1 MKQFILIF
9 FLIFLTFPST
19 ASVPDQKF
27 NISDFLNSPN
37 LENAAVSIYVSE
49 STTGRTLLAS
59 DPQLCLTPASTLKL
73 ITSATALELYGG
85 DYTFKT
91 IVWTDGTISNGTLS
105 GNLII
110 TGGGDPTLGS
120 SLFNS
125 NGDKKKFISEWA
137 HLIKSFGINTITGN
151 IIVDPFIY
159 SDQDIPRTWI
169 WEDIGNYYGA
179 AAKGIA
185 LYDNTFELIFNTS
198 DTIGGKTEIVKSSPK
213 IPDLTWK
220 NEVVTSSES
229 KDNAYIFGSPY
240 DNYRV
245 VKGTLPTG
253 KKGFPVKASIP
264 DPALLLANE
273 LKMMMSDS
281 LIKIQGNPEVSKQI
295 DITKIDE
302 NKKIIEWDSPTL
314 SEIIEK
320 LNHES
325 INLYAEHLL
334 KHIGLQV
341 KGKGTTAD
349 GITAI
354 KEYWSS
360 KGVDTESLFM
370 ADGSGLS
377 RFNAVTAECI
387 VDILNYMKQK
397 SQWYS
402 SFLNSIP
409 IAGQQGTQKYYFQES
424 LLNGKAHL
432 KTGSMTRVRSIAGY
446 MTTKSGKEVSAAII
460 INNYKGTSADIKKLM
475 EKFFEA
481 VYLKF

>member
-9 FLIFLTFPST
+9 FLIFITFSSI
-19 ASVPDQKF
+19 ASDQGLKSD
-27 NISDFLNSPN
+27 ISDFIKSPN
-37 LENAAVSIYVSE
+37 IDNASVSIQVTE
-49 STTGRTLLAS
+49 SITGKTILS
-59 DPQLCLTPASTLKL
+59 SYPQLCLTPASTLKL
-73 ITSATALELYGG
+73 ITSATALELLGSN
-85 DYTFKT
+85 YTFKT

-105 GNLII
+105 GNMII

-120 SLFNS
+120 LYFNK
-125 NGDKKKFISEWA
+125 NEDRKKFISEWA
-137 HLIKSFGINTITGN
+137 HSIKRSGIDTITGD

-185 LYDNTFELIFNTS
+185 LFDNTFELIFNTS
-198 DTIGGKTEIVKSSPK
+198 DTVGGKTEIIKSIPK
-213 IPDLTWK
+213 IPGLTLN
-220 NEVVTSSES
+220 NEVVSSSES

-264 DPALLLANE
+264 DPALLLAHE
-273 LKMMMSDS
+273 VKIMMTDS
-281 LIKIQGNPEVSKQI
+281 LIKVYGNPEVSKQI
-295 DITKIDE
+295 DITKIDD
-302 NKKIIEWDSPTL
+302 NKKIIEWNSPTL

-334 KHIGLQV
+334 KHIGLKV
-341 KGKGTTAD
+341 KGKGTTSD
-349 GITAI
+349 GITSI

-360 KGVDTESLFM
+360 KGINTENLFM

-387 VDILNYMKQK
+387 VDILNYMRQK

-402 SFLNSIP
+402 SFLKSIP
-409 IAGQQGTQKYYFQES
+409 VTGQQGTQKYYFQES

-432 KTGSMTRVRSIAGY
+432 KTGSMTRVGSIAGY
-446 MTTKSGKEVSAAII
+446 MTTKSGKEVSVAII
-460 INNYKGTSADIKKLM
+460 INNYKGTSADIKKLI
-475 EKFFEA
+475 ENFFES